1 MKFLSFKSVV
11 ATGALSVAGLGLIGI
26 GTHATFNVDPSA
38 NQVVSSGTLAVAASS
53 PSDPSCLTSAA
64 NCTNITLTSSTN
76 NASSFSTGPQEL
88 VLTNVGTLP
97 AFYTT
102 LGITDSLTTN
112 TLASESYLC
121 LTDSNNNVLYNGP
134 FSGAS
139 SLSFHDS
146 IPVSAA
152 AGNQLIDYVT
162 IYAGNGSSQCGAVTK
177 PFQTGVTG
185 ANPGAA
191 SLTNDAMGES
201 IDPTFTFTFT
211 A

>member
-11 ATGALSVAGLGLIGI
+11 ATGALSVAGLGLIGM
-26 GTHATFNVDPSA
+26 GTHATFSVDPSA
-38 NQVVSSGTLAVAASS
+38 NQVISTGTLAVVASS

-64 NCTNITLTSSTN
+64 NCSNITLTASTN
-76 NASSFSTGPQEL
+76 NGSSFTTGPEEL

-97 AFYTT
+97 AFYTS
-102 LGITDSLTTN
+102 LGIADAWTTN

-121 LTDSNNNVLYNGP
+121 LTDSNNNVLYNGLL
-134 FSGAS
+134 SGVS

-146 IPVSAA
+146 IPVSGAG
-152 AGNQLIDYVT
+152 GNQLIDYMT
-162 IYAGNGSSQCGAVTK
+162 IYAGSGSSQCGAVTA

-185 ANPGAA
+185 SNPAA
-191 SLTNDAMGES
+191 LSLTNAAMDQS

>member
-1 MKFLSFKSVV
+1 MKFLSFKSIV
-11 ATGALSVAGLGLIGI
+11 ATGAFSVAGLGLIGM
-26 GTHATFNVDPSA
+26 GTHATFSVSPSA
-38 NQVVSSGTLAVAASS
+38 DQVISTGTLAVVASS

-64 NCTNITLTSSTN
+64 NCSNITLTSSSN
-76 NASSFSTGPQEL
+76 NGSSFTTGPEEL

-102 LGITDSLTTN
+102 LGITDALAPNSLAN
-112 TLASESYLC
+112 ESYLC
-121 LTDSNNNVLYNGP
+121 LTDSNNNVLYNGL

-162 IYAGNGSSQCGAVTK
+162 IYAGSGSSQCGSVTT
-177 PFQTGVTG
+177 PYHTGVTG
-185 ANPGAA
+185 SNPSAL
-191 SLTNDAMGES
+191 SLTNPAMGQS

>member
-1 MKFLSFKSVV
+1 MKFLSFKSLA
-11 ATGALSVAGLGLIGI
+11 ATGAFSIAGLGLIGM
-26 GTHATFNVDPSA
+26 GTHATFSVDPSA
-38 NQVVSSGTLAVAASS
+38 NQVISSGTLAVVASS
-53 PSDPSCLTSAA
+53 PSDPTCLTSAA
-64 NCTNITLTSSTN
+64 NCSNITLTASTN
-76 NASSFSTGPQEL
+76 NGSSFTTGPEEL

-97 AFYTT
+97 AYYTT
-102 LGITDSLTTN
+102 LGITNAYAAN
-112 TLASESYLC
+112 TLTSESYLC

-162 IYAGNGSSQCGAVTK
+162 IYAGTGSSQCGAVTT
-177 PFQTGVTG
+177 PFQTGITG
-185 ANPGAA
+185 SNPGAA
-191 SLTNDAMGES
+191 SLTNAAMGQS

>member
-11 ATGALSVAGLGLIGI
+11 ATGALSVAGLGLVGM
-26 GTHATFNVDPSA
+26 GAHATFSVDPSA
-38 NQVVSSGTLAVAASS
+38 NQVISSGTLAVVASS
-53 PSDPSCLTSAA
+53 PSDPTCLTYTA
-64 NCTNITLTSSTN
+64 NCPNITLTSSTN
-76 NASSFSTGPQEL
+76 NGSSFSTGPEEL

-102 LGITDSLTTN
+102 LGITDADAAN
-112 TLASESYLC
+112 TLSSESYLC

-139 SLSFHDS
+139 TLSFHDS

-152 AGNQLIDYVT
+152 QGNQLIDYVT
-162 IYAGNGSSQCGAVTK
+162 IYAGTGSSQCGAVTK
-177 PFQTGVTG
+177 PFSTGVTG
-185 ANPGAA
+185 SNPAA
-191 SLTNDAMGES
+191 PSLTNAAMGQS
-201 IDPTFTFTFT
+201 LDPTFTFTFT

>member
-11 ATGALSVAGLGLIGI
+11 TTGALSVAGLGLVGM
-26 GTHATFNVDPSA
+26 GAHATFSVNPSA
-38 NQVVSSGTLAVAASS
+38 NQVISSGTLAVVASS

-64 NCTNITLTSSTN
+64 NCSDITLTSSTN
-76 NASSFSTGPQEL
+76 NGSSFTTGPQEL

-102 LGITDSLTTN
+102 LGITDALPTN

-121 LTDSNNNVLYNGP
+121 LTDSNNNVLYNGL

-139 SLSFHDS
+139 SLSFHAS
-146 IPVSAA
+146 IPVIAS

-162 IYAGNGSSQCGAVTK
+162 IYAGSGSSQCGGVTT
-177 PFQTGVTG
+177 PFHTGVTG
-185 ANPGAA
+185 SNPAA
-191 SLTNDAMGES
+191 LSLTNLAMGQS

>member
-11 ATGALSVAGLGLIGI
+11 ATGALSVAGLGLIGV
-26 GTHATFNVDPSA
+26 GTHATFSVDPAA
-38 NQVVSSGTLAVAASS
+38 NQVISSGTLAVAASS

-64 NCTNITLTSSTN
+64 NCTDITLTSSAN
-76 NASSFSTGPQEL
+76 NGSSFTTGPEEL

-102 LGITDSLTTN
+102 LGITNADPSN
-112 TLASESYLC
+112 ALASEAYLC

-152 AGNQLIDYVT
+152 AGNQLIDFVS
-162 IYAGNGSSQCGAVTK
+162 IYAGSGSSQCGAVTT
-177 PFQTGVTG
+177 PYHTGVTG
-185 ANPGAA
+185 SNPAA
-191 SLTNDAMGES
+191 PSLTNDAMGQS